1 VEAKEEFDNLLN
13 DDSLSNIP
21 IVVLGNKIDK
31 SSAINEQETRD
42 FFNIHNFNLENVN
55 KVVFIVNNLIVLMNF
70 LFRM

>member
-1 VEAKEEFDNLLN
+1 MEAKEEFDNLLN

>member
-1 VEAKEEFDNLLN
+1 MEAKEEFDNLLN

-31 SSAINEQETRD
+31 ASAISEQETRD

-55 KVVFIVNNLIVLMNF
+55 LVVFILNN
-70 LFRM
+70 